1 MLTPAVIYAC
11 GRVDLSVTKSGPGTA
26 QVGQT
31 AVYNFTVTQHDTGR
45 STGTKT
51 EVRDLIPAG
60 FTYASA
66 SGVNCSVSG
75 QNVVCTGIPNLTQNQ
90 SHNFSVTFNVTAAA
104 CANSPV
110 QNTAVVDARESD
122 TNPSN
127 DTSNTVTTTIT
138 GCDADLSIS
147 KTGPATVVRG
157 NTISYTAQ
165 VTNNGPSDATNVV
178 VTDAVPSGLTFNGGS
193 SSNECSLNGSNVECT
208 VSSLSNG
215 SNQSFTIAF
224 DVEPE
229 SPNCGIA
236 LSNTATV
243 NSDTNDGNSGNN
255 SSTAQSTITCEGD
268 VTISKSG
275 PATVVQ
281 GNTVTYTLTASNTGP
296 SSAYTVTALDAIPTG
311 LTFVAGSSHSDCS
324 VQGSNVV
331 CLFHRIDAGASKN
344 RDITFTVTN
353 GATCGST
360 ISNSATLTTTTP
372 ESNAGNNTS
381 NTVTTTVN
389 CEGDLSITKS
399 GPGTATRSSTVSYSV
414 TVTNNGPSD
423 AQGVTIS
430 DAVPAGTTFNSGASD
445 ASCSLNGS
453 NVLCNNITLT
463 SGESKTLTI
472 AFDVPV
478 DAVCSST
485 ITNVA
490 TASSTTTDPVSSNN
504 TSNTVATTVDC
515 SSEQADLSIAKSGP
529 ATVSRGS
536 TVSYSI
542 VATNG
547 GPSTANAVTI
557 TDPVPAGLTF
567 NSGASDATCTLN
579 GNNVLCNSFS
589 LTNGAS
595 KTVVIA
601 FDVPTGATCGATI
614 TNVATISTSSVD
626 PNSGNNTSNTVASTV
641 DCSNEQADLSV
652 TKSGPASVQPGNTVS
667 YTVSVT
673 NGGPATANA
682 VTVTD
687 AIPSGLTFNSGSSSS
702 ECSQNGSNIE
712 CSVSTLA
719 NGASKGFTI
728 AFDVPGNATCSSTI
742 TNVATVS
749 TTSVDPV
756 SGNNT
761 SQTVSTT
768 VDCGNQADLS
778 VTKSGPSSV
787 TRSSTVSY
795 TVTAT
800 NNGPGTANSVTIT
813 DPVPAGLTFNS
824 GASDLSCG
832 LNGSNV
838 LCNSFNLSSGQSR
851 TVTISFNVPAG
862 ATCNSTISNQATVS
876 SATTDPVSSNNTS
889 QTVSS
894 TVDCTND
901 TADVRISKSGPST
914 VLRGNTLSYTVSVTN
929 DGPANAQGVTISDA
943 VPSGLTFNPS
953 ASSPNCILNGA
964 NVLCNNIALANGQ
977 TQNVTIAFDVPT
989 TASCGGTYTNQATAS
1004 TTSTDPNSA
1013 NNTSQTV
1020 STTVDCPP
1028 VSADLEVVKAGRDR
1042 IPRNETLIYMVQAL
1056 NRGPDEAPDV
1066 VITDAIP
1073 AGLVFNPSQS
1083 HPACQQVGNNVVCT
1097 GPALPK
1103 DRQWPILIAFDL
1115 SASVQCGSFIQNRA
1129 SVSTSATDPNSSN
1142 NQSQIVATFVEC
1154 PNGNMTIEKSG
1165 PSSVLR
1171 GDTITYNIVVRNTS
1185 PTEVLRNTLV
1195 FDQTPANT
1203 TFETA
1208 GSTPGCFIGVGFTDV
1223 YCPAEDIPVGGTRN
1237 VTLVFRVENTAPC
1250 DSFINNIADVWA
1262 DNADATWSNE
1272 LITQV
1277 QCLSTETDISVD
1289 KTGPGTVTR
1298 GNQISYSVTVTNN
1311 GLGNAIGVQIA
1322 DPIPTGLTFNSG
1334 GSSNNCSVSGVE
1346 VVCNNIDLVN
1356 GQSRTLT
1363 LVFDVPSTVACNAT
1377 LQNQARL
1384 LSAPQGDP
1392 NPNNNLSQVVST
1404 TVNCPAQLADLRIS
1418 KNGPASV
1425 VKGNTVVYTLV
1436 ATNDGPD
1443 TATNITIA
1451 DTIPSIPHETTGLP
1465 VKLVFDSGNSHP
1477 SCVSNGSD
1485 ILCNNFNLSAGQSR
1499 TVEIAF
1505 SVPTTA
1511 RCASTILNRASVSAS
1526 STDPNSS
1533 NNQSQQVS
1541 TAVDCLPTDA
1551 DVSVTKSGPA
1561 TVTRGNVLT
1570 YNLTASNAGPVN
1582 ATNVVI
1588 TDTVPTGVTFNAGA
1602 SSNNCSLNGN
1612 TITCTIGNLASGAS
1626 QSVTLAF
1633 DTPATLACNSSVQ
1646 NYATVSAT
1654 EPDPN
1659 NGNNTSSIVA
1669 TTVVCPVQQ
1678 ADVSV
1683 AKNGP
1688 ATVSRGNI
1696 LTYTITATNN
1706 GPDTATNVTVTDT
1719 VPAGLSF
1726 NAGGSSTAC
1735 VLVGSTVTCSL
1746 STLTSGASQTVSIAF
1761 DVPNTVVCNSSIQ
1774 NSAVVTASQQDPV
1787 TGNNTSNTVFTTVEC
1802 PVAQTDL
1809 EVVKAGRDRIPR
1821 NETIIYMIQAL
1832 NRGPDEAP
1840 DVQIRD
1846 TIPAGLIFNAAQ
1858 SHPACQQVG
1867 NEVVCNGPALPKDR
1881 QWPILI
1887 AFDIGPS
1894 VQCGSFIQNRARV
1907 STTANDPNAA
1917 NDQSQLVVTFVECPN
1932 GAMTIEKSGPTSVVR
1947 GNTITYDIIVRNT
1960 SPTEVLRNTLVF
1972 DQTPANTT
1980 FETAGSTP
1988 GCFVGTGFTDVYC
2001 PAEDIPVGGVRNVT
2015 LVFRVNAAAP
2025 CGSFISN
2032 IADVWADNADATWS
2046 NEVITQVQC
2055 PVTDADV
2062 SVTKSG
2068 PATVTRGNI
2077 LTFNLTA
2084 SNAGPVSATNVQ
2096 ITDTV
2101 PTGVTFN
2108 AGASSNNCS
2117 LNGNTITCSIGTLA
2131 SGASQSVTLAFDT
2144 PATLACNSSVQ
2155 NYATV
2160 SATEPDPN
2168 NGNNTSSI
2176 VATTVVCPAAQ
2187 ADISASKSGPVSVI
2201 RGNILTYTIT
2211 VTNNGPDTATN
2222 VTVNDTVPTGLVY
2235 NSAGSSNTC
2244 SLNGNTVTCGVG
2256 TLTSGAFTTVTLAF
2270 NVPTTLACNSTVQN
2284 FAVADLT
2291 ELDPNSSNNT
2301 TNTVTTT
2308 VQCPVAQAD
2317 VSMSK
2322 TGPATILRGTKIT
2335 YTLTATNNGPDSA
2348 TNVVITDPIP
2358 SAQHETG
2365 GSPLPLQ
2372 FEAGDSD
2379 PSCSV
2384 NGVNIQCS
2392 GFSLNAGQ
2400 SKSVQVV
2407 FTVPSQ
2413 SRCSAFVVNQ
2423 SNVTSSANDPNS
2435 SNNVSP
2441 IVSTLIQCPVTDADL
2456 TISKVGQPTVLAGN
2470 RVSYNIT
2477 ATNNGPATATNVT
2490 IADPIPTVIN
2500 AQSQVVPLVFDAV
2513 ASDPSCQINGANILC
2528 NNFSLTAGQS
2538 KTVTVAFTVP
2548 ATAQCSANILN
2559 QATVSGSSTDPN
2571 SGNNTSQV
2579 VVTTVSC
2586 PVQNI
2591 DLTIA
2596 KMGRDRIPITET
2608 LLYTLQAFNR
2618 GPDTATNVTFRDQ
2631 IPAGLVFNANQSDA
2645 SCAQSGNE
2653 IVCSR
2658 PTLADNQLWTI
2669 VVGFDINPQVAQCN
2683 SFISNVATIFGDETD
2698 TDPST
2703 NTSNVV
2709 QTYIE
2714 CPGGEV
2720 SIVKTGPATA
2730 LRGDLITYDVL
2741 VTNNSAFTIRDA
2753 SVFDGTPQNTVFE
2766 PTGSSPEC
2774 YVAQGFTDVFCSSTD
2789 LAPGEQRAVTLVFR
2803 VQDTAPCNG
2812 LLSNIADVWSDNAD
2826 PTWSNQ
2832 VVTKVLCPAAT
2843 FDISKT
2849 DNRTTVTATE
2859 VLNYQIS
2866 VTNTSTV
2873 DDNNV
2878 RVVDTLPANVT
2889 FVGASDGGIF
2899 DGTQVTWNG
2908 LSIDA
2913 GDTKVLMMTVSVNTG
2928 TQNGTILTN
2937 NAFVVNGPTAI
2948 DQTTVVETITFDIS
2962 KDDGRTNA
2970 NAGETLIYTIP
2981 VTNTSASDAT
2991 NVTVTDTLPPEVAFI
3006 SADNSGTHSN
3016 GTVTWSG
3023 LSIDA
3028 GQTVNLM
3035 VTVVINA
3042 ATPGGTVLTNTAQ
3055 VLGGPTAIDT
3065 TVVNGGQLGCI
3076 EIIKETFDTSGQPIT
3091 PVAQFM
3097 FSLDGGTQTTQ
3108 NDSNGNARFDNV
3120 AIGSHTVTETV
3131 PPTWTQLS
3139 VTPPNGVI
3147 QVQPG
3152 PTCSTVTFKNQQQLQ
3167 NPTFTITKTDNR
3179 TTVSPGETLVYTVS
3193 VTNTSAV
3200 NAANVSIRDTLPSNV
3215 TFVSADNS
3223 GVHTAG
3229 VVDWVVPI
3237 NAGQTVSLAVE
3248 VTVNVSTPNG
3258 TVLKNN
3264 VQILGGPSAID
3275 TTTVV
3280 VITSTGCI
3288 DVVKEAFNVNGQLIN
3303 PVPQFSFQL
3312 DGGTQS
3318 AVNNSL
3324 GLARFNNVPTGTHT
3338 VTETVP
3344 PTWRQVSIT
3353 PPNGLVVVSD
3363 GPTCSTVL
3371 FKNQQDLGGPEFSM
3385 SKTDGRTTAA
3395 PGETLTYTITVENIS
3410 TKNAT
3415 GVTVVDTLPGTVAF
3429 ISADNGG
3436 VHSNGS
3442 ITWNNLNVAG
3452 NSSITLTVIAQVNA
3466 GLANGTVLTNTA
3478 SIPNTVTAIDTTTV
3492 SSQVPTFTISKTDN
3506 LQTATPG
3513 QSLTYLIAIQNTS
3526 AFNATN
3532 VSVTDTLPSQVL
3544 YGSSSDGGSINGQ
3557 IVSWTGLSIAAGQQK
3572 TLTVTAT
3579 VNSSTQNGTVLT
3591 NIAQIV
3597 NGPSATDTTTVQGGQ
3612 AQLTIAKT
3620 DNRTTAK
3627 ANDVLTYVITLQNS
3641 SSTSASSVSVTDTL
3655 PADVTF
3661 VSATNGG
3668 TANGQSVTWSNLSVN
3683 GNSTITLT
3691 VQARV
3696 RTTAADN
3703 TVLTNT
3709 VQIVGGLS
3717 ATDTTIV
3724 EGGTPNP
3731 NNVTIDLSD
3740 DRDPVE
3746 PGESFCYTVQ
3756 VNNLN
3761 SVQLTN
3767 QTVTQTLDGMTE
3779 FQSASDSG
3787 SHSSRIITWRNV
3799 TLPANG
3805 TKTFNSCV
3813 RVDED
3818 TDFDERLT
3826 SKAFINSQSDTENT
3840 RVDDDIIVGSR
3851 RCEIQSITDT
3861 PDPVKVGD
3869 TLTYSIRIRNG
3880 RSSTSNS
3887 SSSRTDSFDIV
3898 AYLDNDTAFMSA
3910 SDGGDESGG
3919 REVEWDSIRL
3929 RRGESKS
3936 VRITVR
3942 VRDTAERE
3950 DHLRIRVQCE
3960 DDEEYENTRVEG
3972 EGAQPPSDGRVR
3984 VSIDK
3989 RASRQEARPG
3999 DMVTYTLTLR
4009 NLTDRSAK
4017 DVTVEDRFNAGSISI
4032 QDSGGGEIAGNGI
4045 DWKIAS
4051 LGPNDTRI
4059 FTYRVR
4065 VGPDM
4070 RHGQIVSNTVIVR
4083 SPDLDRPATDIE
4095 EVRIITELPQTG
4107 GAGFGSSFTDVA
4119 QNLRPTTVTV
4129 SSSNGAAA
4137 MQFILWTSI
4146 ISMGMLGGS
4155 MLGRRF
4161 FL

>member
-1 MLTPAVIYAC
+1 MKRRCIKLFRINSRTRVLSALLITVLTPAVIYAC

-31 AVYNFTVTQHDTGR
+31 ATYNFTVTQHDTGR
-45 STGTKT
+45 STGTQT

-66 SGVNCSVSG
+66 SGVSCSVSG

-127 DTSNTVTTTIT
+127 DTSNTVSTTIT
-138 GCDADLSIS
+138 GCDADLSIT

-157 NTISYTAQ
+157 NTISYSAQ

-178 VTDAVPSGLTFNGGS
+178 VTDAVPSGLTFNSGS

-208 VSSLSNG
+208 VNSLSNG

-224 DVEPE
+224 DVEPQ
-229 SPNCGIA
+229 SPNCGVA

-243 NSDTNDGNSGNN
+243 SSDTNDGNSGNN
-255 SSTAQSTITCEGD
+255 SSTAQSTINCEGD

-281 GNTVTYTLTASNTGP
+281 GNTVTYTLTASNAGP
-296 SSAYTVTALDAIPTG
+296 SSAYTVTATDAIPSG

-360 ISNSATLTTTTP
+360 ISNSASLTTTTP
-372 ESNAGNNTS
+372 ESNAGNNQS

-399 GPGTATRSSTVSYSV
+399 GPGTVTRSSTVSYSV

-445 ASCSLNGS
+445 ASCVLNGS

-463 SGESKTLTI
+463 SGESTTLTI

-504 TSNTVATTVDC
+504 TSNTVASTVDC
-515 SSEQADLSIAKSGP
+515 SSEQADLSISKSGP
-529 ATVSRGS
+529 ATVTRGS
-536 TVSYSI
+536 TVSYSV
-542 VATNG
+542 VATNA

-567 NSGASDATCTLN
+567 NSGASDAACTLN

-595 KTVVIA
+595 KTVAIA
-601 FDVPTGATCGATI
+601 FDVPAGATCGATI
-614 TNVATISTSSVD
+614 TNVATVSTSSVD

-641 DCSNEQADLSV
+641 DCSNEQADLSI
-652 TKSGPASVQPGNTVS
+652 TKSGPASVQPGNTVN
-667 YTVSVT
+667 YTISVT
-673 NGGPATANA
+673 NGGPATANTVA
-682 VTVTD
+682 VTDV
-687 AIPSGLTFNSGSSSS
+687 IPSGLTFNSGASDSA
-702 ECSQNGSNIE
+702 CSQQGGSIVCTAN
-712 CSVSTLA
+712 SLT
-719 NGASKGFTI
+719 NGATTSFTI
-728 AFDVPGNATCSSTI
+728 AFDVPANTTCNSTI
-742 TNVATVS
+742 TNVASVS
-749 TTSVDPV
+749 TSSVDPV
-756 SGNNT
+756 SGNNI

-778 VTKSGPSSV
+778 ITKSGPSAV

-851 TVTISFNVPAG
+851 TVTISFDVPAG
-862 ATCNSTISNQATVS
+862 ATCNSTISNQASVS

-929 DGPANAQGVTISDA
+929 DGPAIAQGVTISDP

-989 TASCGGTYTNQATAS
+989 SASCGSVYTNQATAS
-1004 TTSTDPNSA
+1004 TTSTDPNSS

-1066 VITDAIP
+1066 VITDPIP

-1083 HPACQQVGNNVVCT
+1083 HPSCQQVGSNVVCT
-1097 GPALPK
+1097 GPALPAS
-1103 DRQWPILIAFDL
+1103 RQWPILIAFDL

-1171 GDTITYNIVVRNTS
+1171 GDTITYNI
-1185 PTEVLRNTLV
+1185 
-1195 FDQTPANT
+1195 
-1203 TFETA
+1203 
-1208 GSTPGCFIGVGFTDV
+1208 
-1223 YCPAEDIPVGGTRN
+1223 
-1237 VTLVFRVENTAPC
+1237 
-1250 DSFINNIADVWA
+1250 
-1262 DNADATWSNE
+1262 
-1272 LITQV
+1272 
-1277 QCLSTETDISVD
+1277 
-1289 KTGPGTVTR
+1289 
-1298 GNQISYSVTVTNN
+1298 
-1311 GLGNAIGVQIA
+1311 
-1322 DPIPTGLTFNSG
+1322 
-1334 GSSNNCSVSGVE
+1334 
-1346 VVCNNIDLVN
+1346 
-1356 GQSRTLT
+1356 
-1363 LVFDVPSTVACNAT
+1363 
-1377 LQNQARL
+1377 
-1384 LSAPQGDP
+1384 
-1392 NPNNNLSQVVST
+1392 
-1404 TVNCPAQLADLRIS
+1404 
-1418 KNGPASV
+1418 
-1425 VKGNTVVYTLV
+1425 
-1436 ATNDGPD
+1436 
-1443 TATNITIA
+1443 
-1451 DTIPSIPHETTGLP
+1451 
-1465 VKLVFDSGNSHP
+1465 
-1477 SCVSNGSD
+1477 
-1485 ILCNNFNLSAGQSR
+1485 
-1499 TVEIAF
+1499 
-1505 SVPTTA
+1505 
-1511 RCASTILNRASVSAS
+1511 
-1526 STDPNSS
+1526 
-1533 NNQSQQVS
+1533 
-1541 TAVDCLPTDA
+1541 
-1551 DVSVTKSGPA
+1551 
-1561 TVTRGNVLT
+1561 
-1570 YNLTASNAGPVN
+1570 
-1582 ATNVVI
+1582 
-1588 TDTVPTGVTFNAGA
+1588 
-1602 SSNNCSLNGN
+1602 
-1612 TITCTIGNLASGAS
+1612 
-1626 QSVTLAF
+1626 
-1633 DTPATLACNSSVQ
+1633 
-1646 NYATVSAT
+1646 
-1654 EPDPN
+1654 
-1659 NGNNTSSIVA
+1659 
-1669 TTVVCPVQQ
+1669 
-1678 ADVSV
+1678 
-1683 AKNGP
+1683 
-1688 ATVSRGNI
+1688 
-1696 LTYTITATNN
+1696 
-1706 GPDTATNVTVTDT
+1706 
-1719 VPAGLSF
+1719 
-1726 NAGGSSTAC
+1726 
-1735 VLVGSTVTCSL
+1735 
-1746 STLTSGASQTVSIAF
+1746 
-1761 DVPNTVVCNSSIQ
+1761 
-1774 NSAVVTASQQDPV
+1774 
-1787 TGNNTSNTVFTTVEC
+1787 
-1802 PVAQTDL
+1802 
-1809 EVVKAGRDRIPR
+1809 
-1821 NETIIYMIQAL
+1821 
-1832 NRGPDEAP
+1832 
-1840 DVQIRD
+1840 
-1846 TIPAGLIFNAAQ
+1846 
-1858 SHPACQQVG
+1858 
-1867 NEVVCNGPALPKDR
+1867 
-1881 QWPILI
+1881 
-1887 AFDIGPS
+1887 
-1894 VQCGSFIQNRARV
+1894 
-1907 STTANDPNAA
+1907 
-1917 NDQSQLVVTFVECPN
+1917 
-1932 GAMTIEKSGPTSVVR
+1932 
-1947 GNTITYDIIVRNT
+1947 IVRNT

-2001 PAEDIPVGGVRNVT
+2001 PAEDIPVGGTRNVT
-2015 LVFRVNAAAP
+2015 LVFRVENTAA

-2062 SVTKSG
+2062 SIAKSG
-2068 PATVTRGNI
+2068 PATVTRGNV
-2077 LTFNLTA
+2077 LTYNLTA

-2101 PTGVTFN
+2101 PTGLVFN
-2108 AGASSNNCS
+2108 AGASSGNCS

-2131 SGASQSVTLAFDT
+2131 SGASQSVNLAFDT

-2155 NYATV
+2155 NYAIV

-2222 VTVNDTVPTGLVY
+2222 VSVNDTVPTGLVY
-2235 NSAGSSNTC
+2235 NSGGSSNTC
-2244 SLNGNTVTCGVG
+2244 SLSSNTVICNVG

-2270 NVPTTLACNSTVQN
+2270 DIPTTLACNSTVQN
-2284 FAVADLT
+2284 FAIADLT

-2317 VSMSK
+2317 VAISK
-2322 TGPATILRGTKIT
+2322 SGPTSILRGTKIT

-2358 SAQHETG
+2358 SAQHETTNQ
-2365 GSPLPLQ
+2365 PLPLQ

-2379 PSCSV
+2379 PSCFV
-2384 NGVNIQCS
+2384 NGVNIQCT

-2423 SNVTSSANDPNS
+2423 SSVTSGSNDPNS
-2435 SNNVSP
+2435 SNNTSN
-2441 IVSTLIQCPVTDADL
+2441 IISTLIQCPVTDADL
-2456 TISKVGQPTVLAGN
+2456 SISKVGQPTVLGGN

-2500 AQSQVVPLVFDAV
+2500 AQSQVVPLVFDAI

-2548 ATAQCSANILN
+2548 ATAQCNANILN

-2579 VVTTVSC
+2579 VVTTVNC

-2631 IPAGLVFNANQSDA
+2631 IPAGLVFNASQSDA
-2645 SCAQSGNE
+2645 SCQQSGNE

-2741 VTNNSAFTIRDA
+2741 VTNNSAFTIMDA
-2753 SVFDGTPQNTVFE
+2753 SVFDGTPQHTVFE
-2766 PTGSSPEC
+2766 PNGSSPEC

-2789 LAPGEQRAVTLVFR
+2789 LAPGEQRSVTLVFR
-2803 VQDTAPCNG
+2803 VLNTAPCNG

-2873 DDNNV
+2873 DDSNV

-2889 FVGASDGGIF
+2889 FIGASDGGVF

-2913 GDTKVLMMTVSVNTG
+2913 GDTKVLMMTVSVNAG

-2937 NAFVVNGPTAI
+2937 NTFVVNGPTAI
-2948 DQTTVVETITFDIS
+2948 DQTTVVDQLTFDIS

-2981 VTNTSASDAT
+2981 VTNTSASNAT
-2991 NVTVTDTLPPEVAFI
+2991 NVIVTDTLPPEVAFI
-3006 SADNSGTHSN
+3006 SADNNGTHSN

-3023 LSIDA
+3023 LNINA

-3055 VLGGPTAIDT
+3055 VLGGPAAIDT
-3065 TVVNGGQLGCI
+3065 TVINGGQLGCI

-3108 NDSNGNARFDNV
+3108 NDSNGAARFDNV
-3120 AIGSHTVTETV
+3120 AIGAHTVTETV

-3179 TTVSPGETLVYTVS
+3179 TTVSPTETLVYTVS

-3237 NAGQTVSLAVE
+3237 NAGQTVNLAVE
-3248 VTVNVSTPNG
+3248 VTVNASTPNG
-3258 TVLKNN
+3258 TVLENN
-3264 VQILGGPSAID
+3264 AQVLGGPSAID
-3275 TTTVV
+3275 ATTVV

-3288 DVVKEAFNVNGQLIN
+3288 DIVKEAFDINGRLIN

-3353 PPNGLVVVSD
+3353 PPNGLVVVSE

-3436 VHSNGS
+3436 VHNNGT
-3442 ITWNNLNVAG
+3442 ITWNNLSVTG

-3532 VSVTDTLPSQVL
+3532 VSVTDTLPAQVL

-3597 NGPSATDTTTVQGGQ
+3597 NGPSATDTTAVQGGQ

-3696 RTTAADN
+3696 RTTAPDN

-3746 PGESFCYTVQ
+3746 PGESFCYTIQ

-3761 SVQLTN
+3761 STQLTN

-3813 RVDED
+3813 RVDDD

-3840 RVDDDIIVGSR
+3840 RVDDELIDGNR

-3887 SSSRTDSFDIV
+3887 SSSRTSSFDIV

-3960 DDEEYENTRVEG
+3960 DDEEYENTRIEG
-3972 EGAQPPSDGRVR
+3972 EGEPPSDGRVR

-4107 GAGFGSSFTDVA
+4107 GGGFGSSFTDVT
-4119 QNLRPTTVTV
+4119 QNLRPTTVRV
-4129 SSSNGAAA
+4129 SSTNGSAA

-4155 MLGRRF
+4155 MLGKRF